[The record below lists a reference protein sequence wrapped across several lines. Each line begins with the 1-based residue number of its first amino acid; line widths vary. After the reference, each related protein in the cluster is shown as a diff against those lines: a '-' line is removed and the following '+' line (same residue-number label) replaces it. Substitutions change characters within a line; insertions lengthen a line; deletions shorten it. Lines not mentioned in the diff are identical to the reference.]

1 MRRAF
6 AISLLL
12 LVLTA
17 ASSRAAT
24 LNLTTDRPDGIYRSG
39 EAVRFLATLRE
50 GDKPVVGREIQ
61 YTITGDAGIAVMT
74 GTVTSGEQPAPIILA
89 SSKPEF
95 FRCEVSVKTDETT
108 QPTTA
113 SVGAGVEPE
122 KITPAQPPP
131 DDFDAF
137 WSAQRRLIADHPATP
152 TLTPVKSG
160 DDAIEAFDVQ
170 IPDGPPGTNVSG
182 YFARP
187 RGAKPR
193 SLPAILY
200 PHSAGVRDSDLPH
213 AVRGA
218 KLVSGGMLALDLN
231 AHGVPNGR
239 PPEFYTDLLNG
250 ALADHRVRGMQD
262 RERVYFRQMYL
273 RVLRALDFLTQ
284 QPEWDGQI
292 LIVEGSSQGGGQ
304 ALVAA
309 GLDHRVTLCLASVPA
324 LGDLT
329 AAVVG
334 RESGWPKMLRRAADG
349 SIDQRAVEAL
359 RYVDVAHHASRIRCR
374 TMVSVGFVD
383 RTCPPASVYAAYNS
397 IPATT
402 QKSLVARP
410 AMGHAFPKD
419 LIAAWDEVIRVHVR
433 DAQDVR
439 KAARRG

>member
-24 LNLTTDRPDGIYRSG
+24 LDLTTDRPDGIYRSG

-50 GDKPVVGREIQ
+50 ADKPVVGREIQ

-137 WSAQRRLIADHPATP
+137 WSAQKQLITQHRIEP

-160 DDAIEAFDVQ
+160 DEAFEAFDVQ
-170 IPDGPPGTNVSG
+170 ISDSPAGAHVSG
-182 YFARP
+182 YLARP
-187 RGAKPR
+187 RGAKPK

-218 KLVSGGMLALDLN
+218 KLAPGGMLALDFN

-239 PPEFYTDLLNG
+239 PPEFYKQLADG
-250 ALADHRVRGMQD
+250 ELADHRVRGMHD
-262 RERVYFRQMYL
+262 REQVYFRQMYL
-273 RVLRALDFLTQ
+273 RVVRALDFLT
-284 QPEWDGQI
+284 
-292 LIVEGSSQGGGQ
+292 
-304 ALVAA
+304 
-309 GLDHRVTLCLASVPA
+309 
-324 LGDLT
+324 
-329 AAVVG
+329 
-334 RESGWPKMLRRAADG
+334 
-349 SIDQRAVEAL
+349 
-359 RYVDVAHHASRIRCR
+359 
-374 TMVSVGFVD
+374 
-383 RTCPPASVYAAYNS
+383 
-397 IPATT
+397 
-402 QKSLVARP
+402 
-410 AMGHAFPKD
+410 
-419 LIAAWDEVIRVHVR
+419 
-433 DAQDVR
+433 
-439 KAARRG
+439 